1 VSGQW
6 LADPLPEQRAEFG
19 TLGSINRHKNMSPG
33 QRLAAWLAAAAAILV
48 AGMGGLRVEAGGG
61 ITPGVAAGGV
71 PLNARVEAVERI
83 LGRPTD
89 ELRDPT
95 NRAIIIQRWEPLCL
109 GARFTA
115 QGELLALDAWF
126 DLGHV
131 CPAAG
136 ARYSVQGRGTESI
149 AFSSTRQ
156 DVKRIFGYR
165 PERVLHAPRFTVL
178 VYDTAGVAFYIRQG
192 REIDQSGGDR
202 DGRVDVITVFPP
214 AASTNVWAPAAW
226 GHR

>member
-1 VSGQW
+1 V
-6 LADPLPEQRAEFG
+6 DPLPEQRAEFG
-19 TLGSINRHKNMSPG
+19 SLRFVNRNGNRAPG
-33 QRLAAWLAAAAAILV
+33 PRLAARLAAAAAILV
-48 AGMGGLRVEAGGG
+48 VGTGGLRVEAGGG

-115 QGELLALDAWF
+115 RGELIALDAWF
-126 DLGHV
+126 DLGRA
-131 CPAAG
+131 CPGAG
-136 ARYSVQGRGTESI
+136 AGYSVQGRGTESI

-156 DVKRIFGYR
+156 DVKRVFGDR

-192 REIDQSGGDR
+192 REVDESGGDR

-214 AASTNVWAPAAW
+214 DASTNVWAPAAW